1 MKLPVVGSVPARATW
16 YPKKCSEGGVV
27 DLVGA
32 PGRLSPG
39 GGPGASFTPVP

>member
-32 PGRLSPG
+32 RAGLVSRG
-39 GGPGASFTPVP
+39 NRAG